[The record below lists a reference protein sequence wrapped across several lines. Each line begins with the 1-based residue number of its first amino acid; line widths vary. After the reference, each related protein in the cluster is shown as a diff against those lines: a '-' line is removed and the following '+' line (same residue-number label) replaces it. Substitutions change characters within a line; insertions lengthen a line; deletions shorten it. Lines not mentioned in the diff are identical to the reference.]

1 MQIKYIPKSFGS
13 LSDEILRP
21 QACCCHK
28 INQKI
33 KSANEIKMIT
43 SLISK
48 MAEGRQESSTADST
62 ASRTSDEAI
71 TNFLLEPDF
80 DLSSLSEESSNEEDE
95 NNISIDSETKEEII
109 LEEHQDIIDNAD
121 EETSE
126 LQMLLI
132 RL

>member
-21 QACCCHK
+21 QACRCHK

-48 MAEGRQESSTADST
+48 MADGRQGSSTTDGT
-62 ASRTSDEAI
+62 ASRMSDEAI
-71 TNFLLEPDF
+71 TNFLLGPDS
-80 DLSSLSEESSNEEDE
+80 DLSSLSEESSNEEDK
-95 NNISIDSETKEEII
+95 NNISIDSETEEEII
-109 LEEHQDIIDNAD
+109 LEEHQDIIDNID

>member
-1 MQIKYIPKSFGS
+1 
-13 LSDEILRP
+13 
-21 QACCCHK
+21 
-28 INQKI
+28 
-33 KSANEIKMIT
+33 
-43 SLISK
+43 
-48 MAEGRQESSTADST
+48 MAEGRQESSTADGT

-71 TNFLLEPDF
+71 INFLLEPNS

-109 LEEHQDIIDNAD
+109 LEEHQDIIDNVD

>member
-48 MAEGRQESSTADST
+48 MAEGRQESSTADGT

-71 TNFLLEPDF
+71 TNFLLEPDS

-109 LEEHQDIIDNAD
+109 LEEHQDIIDNVD

>member
-48 MAEGRQESSTADST
+48 MAEGRQGSSTTDGT
-62 ASRTSDEAI
+62 ASRMSDEAI
-71 TNFLLEPDF
+71 TNFLLEPDS

-109 LEEHQDIIDNAD
+109 LEEHQDIIDNVD

-126 LQMLLI
+126 FQMLLI